1 MSGIN
6 PEEMNEKLVRLLS
19 DRDERDA
26 ERSKREEARFKAE
39 LRWNKA
45 KIFLIGLI
53 FVIPILSYSIMTAQ
67 WLEKRKTAHVAV
79 VELRGEIHDSASV
92 TRIVDA
98 MEQGMK
104 HKHSKG
110 LIIDVDTPGGS
121 PAQSERMRL
130 KIEELIKRYP
140 DKKVECVGGDLIA
153 SGGYLVAS
161 GCQKITVL
169 PTTLT
174 GSIGVIHQS
183 FGMKAVA
190 EKLNVEVRTI
200 TAGKN
205 KAFLSQFEDLTPE
218 HRAFVETLMG
228 KLHGQFIDYVRR
240 GRGDRLKETEDTF
253 SGYIWTGPEALEM
266 GLVDG
271 IGTLD
276 DVVKNDF
283 DDAEIRYYGR
293 QTPLDLLKNMQVSA
307 TDLLDLVGAQMRS
320 GVQFK

>member
-1 MSGIN
+1 MSGMN
-6 PEEMNEKLVRLLS
+6 PEEMNVQLVRLLS

-26 ERSKREEARFKAE
+26 ERSRREEARFKAE

-53 FVIPILSYSIMTAQ
+53 FVVPVLSYSVMTAQ
-67 WLEKRKTAHVAV
+67 WLEKRKTEHVAV
-79 VELRGEIHDSASV
+79 VELRGQIHDSASV

-104 HKHSKG
+104 NKHSKG
-110 LIIDVDTPGGS
+110 LIIDIDTPGGS

-130 KIEELIKRYP
+130 KMEELIKRYP
-140 DKKVECVGGDLIA
+140 DKKLECVGGDLIA

-183 FGMKAVA
+183 FGLKAVA
-190 EKLNVEVRTI
+190 EKFNVDVRTI

-205 KAFLSQFEDLTPE
+205 KAFLSQFEDLSPE
-218 HRAFVETLMG
+218 HRVFVESLIG
-228 KLHGQFIDYVRR
+228 KLHAQFIDYVRK
-240 GRGDRLKETEDTF
+240 GRGDRLKETDETF
-253 SGYIWTGPEALEM
+253 SGYIWTGPDAVAM
-266 GLVDG
+266 GLVDE

-276 DVVKNDF
+276 QVVKQSF
-283 DDAEIRYYGR
+283 GDAEVRYYGR
-293 QTPLDLLKNMQVSA
+293 QSPLDVLKNLQASA
-307 TDLLDLVGAQMRS
+307 ADLLSLAS
-320 GVQFK
+320 SETSTGVQFK